1 MLEKPKITDDMRQC
15 FPMMLCYWMWLKKK
29 KYWKRND
36 KKSLSKALDAIRK
49 MLSQIVSL
57 WPRKEGQGWDIPKF
71 HEQLHIP
78 DDILQN
84 GAPSGSHSGPLEHN
98 HIQLVKN
105 QVRGPKEG
113 E

>member
-1 MLEKPKITDDMRQC
+1 MLSNDAILLDVV
-15 FPMMLCYWMWLKKK
+15 KKE

-36 KKSLSKALDAIRK
+36 KRSYLKALDAIRK

-57 WPRKEGQGWDIPKF
+57 WPGTEGQGWDIPKF

-98 HIQLVKN
+98 HIQLVKKPSKRTQRRRIN
-105 QVRGPKEG
+105 LDYQIAN
-113 E
+113 